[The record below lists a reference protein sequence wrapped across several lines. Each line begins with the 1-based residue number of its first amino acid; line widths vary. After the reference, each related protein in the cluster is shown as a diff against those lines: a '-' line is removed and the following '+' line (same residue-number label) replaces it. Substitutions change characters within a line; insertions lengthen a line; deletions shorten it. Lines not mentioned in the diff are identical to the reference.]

1 MIYCRARNISRMRRH
16 NGFTLVEMVIA
27 IVILM
32 VALLMAVPS
41 LTGVMADRRL
51 RKSLDGLNNLVRQ
64 AQERSISE
72 RRPYLIVWRG
82 KQFALRAEGLLKGED
97 SGAVATMTW
106 GKADSFKL
114 SLPAA
119 IDEDPP
125 SAWIFWPSGN
135 CEPAVVSYRGPD
147 GTWTAKYSALT
158 ARPELL
164 NYATR

>member
-1 MIYCRARNISRMRRH
+1 VIYCGARNISRMRRD

-27 IVILM
+27 IVILLL
-32 VALLMAVPS
+32 ALVLVVPS

-51 RKSLDGLNNLVRQ
+51 RRSLDGLNSLVRQ

-72 RRPYLIVWRG
+72 GRPYLIVWRG
-82 KQFALRAEGLLKGED
+82 KQFALRAEGLHKGEE

-106 GKADSFKL
+106 GKADSFTL
-114 SLPAA
+114 SFPAA

-147 GTWTAKYSALT
+147 GGWTAKYSALT
-158 ARPELL
+158 ARAELL
-164 NYATR
+164 KYATR